1 LKGARQGAIPAATG
15 YVGATVIAPAVLGV
29 TPAAPVVFGG
39 MLANIGVRTAIGAR
53 KGWKEERANE
63 AEEQYKKYQEDFH
76 SGKNDKHLD
85 KQYERYLRL
94 HKKGHSESLIVRTAR
109 RKGIPLPPAP
119 QPKPKLH
126 GETRQGGSIT
136 MNPFDTVNVPLNRR

>member
-1 LKGARQGAIPAATG
+1 
-15 YVGATVIAPAVLGV
+15 
-29 TPAAPVVFGG
+29 
-39 MLANIGVRTAIGAR
+39 MLANLGIRTALGAR

-63 AEEQYKKYQEDFH
+63 AEEQYKKYEEDFH

-85 KQYERYLRL
+85 RQYSRYLSL

-109 RKGIPLPPAP
+109 KKGIPLPPAP

-126 GETRQGGSIT
+126 GETGQDDNIT
-136 MNPFDTVNVPLNRR
+136 MNPFDVVNVPLNRR